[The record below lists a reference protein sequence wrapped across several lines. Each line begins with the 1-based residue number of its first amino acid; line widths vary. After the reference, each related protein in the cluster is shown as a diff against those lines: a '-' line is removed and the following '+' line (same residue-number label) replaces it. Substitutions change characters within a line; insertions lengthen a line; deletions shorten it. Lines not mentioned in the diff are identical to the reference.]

1 MNRKIKFTAL
11 LITLLVVL
19 SGCIKQNA
27 VFREKP
33 AQEEEQVQD
42 QKQKKP
48 LLINEITKDWQ
59 EYESE
64 QYGYK
69 IKFPSDWQKH
79 NTYPKPNISPEII
92 FSNISEDQRN
102 SQPYA
107 IFSISIEEAEDR
119 NLNGYNIIGD
129 LVMEGYNKSTLE
141 ISNTQAALL
150 ITDDDNK
157 DLASIFILRDGYF
170 YRLTWNATT
179 RAYRAQFEEIFKQI
193 IATFKF
199 TNKPV
204 IDQKWI

>member
-1 MNRKIKFTAL
+1 MNKKIKFTAL

-19 SGCIKQNA
+19 SGCVNQDI
-27 VFREKP
+27 VFEEKP
-33 AQEEEQVQD
+33 AQEEQIQE
-42 QKQKKP
+42 QKQEKT
-48 LLINEITKDWQ
+48 LLINEITQDWQ
-59 EYESE
+59 EYKSE

-79 NTYPKPNISPEII
+79 NTYPKLNLSAEII
-92 FSNISEDQRN
+92 FSNIPENQRDN
-102 SQPYA
+102 QPYA
-107 IFSISIEEAEDR
+107 IFSVSIEEAKDR
-119 NLNGYNIIGD
+119 NLIGYNVIGD

-157 DLASIFILRDGYF
+157 DLASIIILRDGYF

-199 TNKPV
+199 TNKP
-204 IDQKWI
+204 IINQQWI

>member
-11 LITLLVVL
+11 LVTLLVVL
-19 SGCIKQNA
+19 SGCVKQNI
-27 VFREKP
+27 VFEEKP
-33 AQEEEQVQD
+33 SQEKEQVQE

-64 QYGYK
+64 QYAYK
-69 IKFPSDWQKH
+69 IKFPSNWQKH
-79 NTYPKPNISPEII
+79 NTYPKSNLSPEII
-92 FSNISEDQRN
+92 FSNIFEDQRA

-107 IFSISIEEAEDR
+107 IFSISIEETKDR
-119 NLNGYNIIGD
+119 NLNGYNVIGD

-157 DLASIFILRDGYF
+157 DLASIIILHDGYF

-179 RAYRAQFEEIFKQI
+179 RVYRAQFEEIFKQI

-199 TNKPV
+199 TGKPV